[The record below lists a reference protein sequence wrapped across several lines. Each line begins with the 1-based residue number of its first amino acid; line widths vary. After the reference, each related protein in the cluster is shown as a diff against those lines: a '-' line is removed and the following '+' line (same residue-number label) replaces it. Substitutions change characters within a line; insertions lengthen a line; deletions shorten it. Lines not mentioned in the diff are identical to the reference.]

1 MPYVGRDNNG
11 QIEIVSSNATA
22 DAEEWLSAD
31 HADLIQFLEQQR
43 EQSQFTELD
52 ADFIRVI
59 EDLIDTLITKGVL
72 RLTDLPQDAQK
83 KLLARKTL
91 RGRLRD
97 DLKLLDDDEVI

>member
-1 MPYVGRDNNG
+1 MPYVKRDNSG
-11 QIEIVSSNATA
+11 QIELVSNTA
-22 DAEEWLSAD
+22 SAEAEEWLSPD
-31 HADLIQFLEQQR
+31 HSDLVQFLDQQKEQA
-43 EQSQFTELD
+43 QFSELD

-59 EDLIDTLITKGVL
+59 EDLIDTLIAKGVL